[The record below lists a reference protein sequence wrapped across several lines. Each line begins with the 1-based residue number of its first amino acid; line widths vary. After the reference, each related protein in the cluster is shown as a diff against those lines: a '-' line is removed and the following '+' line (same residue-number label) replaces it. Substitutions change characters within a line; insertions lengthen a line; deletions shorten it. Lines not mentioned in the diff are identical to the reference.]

1 MFMFP
6 GSSTVYKLMYVV
18 GFAIMMVINLK
29 THKKYR
35 LSTKHTIIITLITY
49 VAGVT
54 GALIMGHSYTALMT
68 AKGFIVDSN
77 VAIFGAVIFTPLF
90 MTVTSLVLKQDWRR
104 VIDMLAPGI
113 FIILACAK
121 FGCFCSG
128 CCHGVECSFGVM
140 SPVIEKT
147 VFPIQI
153 VEVFFMCFI
162 IAFSFWYPFKSCR
175 YVKGAVYPATTILYC
190 FMRFFAEFLRYYE
203 KPEQRDILL
212 NMTFWQLCCVGVS
225 IVCAIWLFIVHT
237 EKIKAID
244 SAKVEKEAEEDHK
257 AKREKAKI
265 KKEKNQKKKQYKK

>member
-1 MFMFP
+1 MFP
-6 GSSTVYKLMYVV
+6 GSSTVYKLMNVV

-35 LSTKHTIIITLITY
+35 LSTKNTIIITLITY

-68 AKGFIVDSN
+68 AKGFNVDSN

-90 MTVTSLVLKQDWRR
+90 MAITSLILKQDWRR

-113 FIILACAK
+113 FVILACAK
-121 FGCFCSG
+121 FGCFCAG
-128 CCHGVECSFGVM
+128 CCHGIECSFGVM
-140 SPVIEKT
+140 SPIINVT

-153 VEVFFMCFI
+153 FEVFFMLFI
-162 IAFSFWYPFKSCR
+162 IAFSFWYPFKSGR

-203 KPEQRDILL
+203 KPEQRDILF
-212 NMTFWQLCCVGVS
+212 NMTFWQLCCVAVS
-225 IVCAIWLFIVHT
+225 IVCAIWLIVVHSS
-237 EKIKAID
+237 KIKTID
-244 SAKVEKEAEEDHK
+244 ELKVQRENDEDAEALKLKKRQK
-257 AKREKAKI
+257 AL
-265 KKEKNQKKKQYKK
+265 KNKQKKKYSKK

>member
-1 MFMFP
+1 MFP
-6 GSSTVYKLMYVV
+6 GSSTVYKLMYAV

-35 LSTKHTIIITLITY
+35 LSTKHTVIITLITY

-54 GALIMGHSYTALMT
+54 GALIMGHSYMALMESM
-68 AKGFIVDSN
+68 GFTVDSN

-121 FGCFCSG
+121 FGCFCAG
-128 CCHGVECSFGVM
+128 CCFGIECSFGVM
-140 SPVIEKT
+140 SPMINVT

-153 VEVFFMCFI
+153 IEVFFMLFI